1 MNLGRDEAELTER
14 LDERRRAADEAAQW
28 ERIQAVYGARGWL
41 GEFESNLRDLRR
53 YRIRWERKR
62 GISLRAARLRADDLI
77 ERVKKNLIAFSPV
90 GRGDSVESES
100 PAGD

>member
-14 LDERRRAADEAAQW
+14 LDERRRASDAAAHW
-28 ERIQAVYGARGWL
+28 EKIRHFIGARGWL

-62 GISLRAARLRADDLI
+62 DIRR
-77 ERVKKNLIAFSPV
+77 P
-90 GRGDSVESES
+90 
-100 PAGD
+100 